1 MLESCKLRRVR
12 ENNKDVEGHLKNC
25 MQFLVSLTDVSALF
39 VEGIYCLSARHLL
52 FINILKLVLILH
64 SLI

>member
-25 MQFLVSLTDVSALF
+25 MQFLSLSLMFQLSLWREFTVF
-39 VEGIYCLSARHLL
+39 QQGICYLL
-52 FINILKLVLILH
+52 TY
-64 SLI
+64 SS